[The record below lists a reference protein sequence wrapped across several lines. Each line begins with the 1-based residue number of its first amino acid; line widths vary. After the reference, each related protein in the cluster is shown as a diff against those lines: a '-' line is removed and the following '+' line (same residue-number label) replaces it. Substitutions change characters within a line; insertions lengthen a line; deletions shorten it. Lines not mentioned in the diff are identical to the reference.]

1 MWRLTAVFVV
11 KPWFL
16 PKGAISITLGSRVEQ
31 QFQSVRFVQVRRPRS
46 CDKVSGD
53 VEPGVAKR
61 FEVVAQLLFESGQSV
76 KTICFMEVPTKG
88 VDCGSKEVAVFS
100 VWNGGRGKSRSLRGH
115 QSQNL
120 P

>member
-11 KPWFL
+11 NPWFL
-16 PKGAISITLGSRVEQ
+16 PKRVISITVGSSVEQ
-31 QFQSVRFVQVRRPRS
+31 QFQSVRFVQVRRHRS

-53 VEPGVAKR
+53 DEPGVVKR

-76 KTICFMEVPTKG
+76 KTICFTEVPTKG
-88 VDCGSKEVAVFS
+88 VDCGSKEVAVVS
-100 VWNGGRGKSRSLRGH
+100 VWNGGRGKSRSLSSH
-115 QSQNL
+115 QPQNL